1 MGEVTPV
8 DPWREIAA
16 RLSNWGRWGAADEKG
31 TLNFIT
37 PTVIAHAATLARTG
51 KVFAMA
57 IPFDETGPQDGKI
70 RTNPMRFMRE
80 TGHNDQGYKGVFR
93 YADDVVFMALQS
105 ASQWDALAHVHYD
118 GKLFNGFSIDT
129 IDEKGAQHG
138 AITNLSPGVVSR
150 GVLIDVAG
158 YKKVDWLEKGYAIS
172 PEELEEVIAHQ
183 RVEIK
188 SGDVLLIRTG
198 WRNRYTHDLDKA
210 AFKAGEPGL
219 SIRTLDWLAK
229 NEIAAV
235 CSDNYAVE
243 VIPTEYPDQ
252 DLPFH
257 LIAIRDMG
265 MPLAEILD
273 FETLAKDCAADG
285 VYEFL
290 FVGAPLPFTRGV
302 GSPVNPIAIKQTYSV
317 NQQNGHLGQ
326 FRNR

>member
-8 DPWREIAA
+8 EPWREIAA
-16 RLSNWGRWGAADEKG
+16 RVSNWGRWGTADEKG

-37 PTVIAHAATLARTG
+37 PAVVAHAATLAHSG

-70 RTNPMRFMRE
+70 RSNPMRYMRE
-80 TGHNDQGYKGVFR
+80 TGHSDQGYKGVFR

-118 GKLFNGFSIDT
+118 GKIFNGFSIDT
-129 IDEKGAQHG
+129 ITERGAQHG
-138 AITNLSPGVVSR
+138 AITNLNPGVVSR

-183 RVEIK
+183 KVEIK

-219 SIRTLDWLAK
+219 SVRCLDWLAK

-235 CSDNYAVE
+235 GSDNYAVE
-243 VIPTEYPDQ
+243 VIPPEYPDQ

-273 FETLAKDCAADG
+273 FETLAADCATDG
-285 VYEFL
+285 VFEFL

-302 GSPVNPIAIKQTYSV
+302 GSPVNPIAIK
-317 NQQNGHLGQ
+317 
-326 FRNR
+326 

>member
-8 DPWREIAA
+8 DPWRDIAA

-37 PTVIAHAATLARTG
+37 PEVIAYAATLARTG

-57 IPFDETGPQDGKI
+57 IPFDETGPQDGKV
-70 RTNPMRFMRE
+70 RTNPMRYMRE

-158 YKKVDWLEKGYAIS
+158 YQKVDWLEKGYAIS

-183 RVEIK
+183 KVEIK

-219 SIRTLDWLAK
+219 SVRCLDWLAE
-229 NEIAAV
+229 NEVSAV
-235 CSDNYAVE
+235 GSDNYAIE
-243 VIPTEYPDQ
+243 VIPPEYLDQ

-273 FETLAKDCAADG
+273 LESLAADCADDG

-302 GSPVNPIAIKQTYSV
+302 GSPVNPLAIK
-317 NQQNGHLGQ
+317 
-326 FRNR
+326 